1 MANESGK
8 GGGGS
13 TGARPA
19 RTRTTRD
26 DGRSTDLD
34 PADLDPPD
42 LEGVAD
48 ELYGLLP
55 GEFVAARDARAAQA
69 RKAGGRDLAAR
80 IRALRRPTLS
90 AWASNLLVR
99 ERADQVEPL
108 VDLGRALR
116 HAHQELDGERL
127 RELSRRRHALV
138 TALASQARE
147 LAADA
152 GQPVGEQARREVET
166 TLHAVLADQ
175 DAAERWAAGRLDR
188 PLSPPVG
195 FTAARAAA
203 PAPTSGPVPA
213 GRKSRNG
220 RTGRAGRKSEAATVG
235 DLDEAR
241 RRRAGRRR
249 EEQRRADLAR
259 AREAARAAE
268 REVTSLT
275 GRLRRAEAERDRAQA
290 ALEETDR
297 RAADLR
303 QRLEETE
310 EQRRTVRREVDGAR
324 SRAREAERVVR
335 EARRTARDAAAVVER
350 LAADG
355 P

>member
-1 MANESGK
+1 MANKSGK

-69 RKAGGRDLAAR
+69 RKAGGRDLADR

-213 GRKSRNG
+213 GRKS
-220 RTGRAGRKSEAATVG
+220 EAATVG

-290 ALEETDR
+290 ALEEADR

-310 EQRRTVRREVDGAR
+310 EQRRTVRREVDDTR

>member
-1 MANESGK
+1 M
-8 GGGGS
+8 
-13 TGARPA
+13 
-19 RTRTTRD
+19 
-26 DGRSTDLD
+26 
-34 PADLDPPD
+34 D

-69 RKAGGRDLAAR
+69 RKAGGRDLADR
-80 IRALRRPTLS
+80 IRALRRPTVS

-99 ERADQVEPL
+99 ERADQVERL

-138 TALASQARE
+138 TALASQARQ

-175 DAAERWAAGRLDR
+175 DAAERWAAGRLAR

-213 GRKSRNG
+213 GRTG
-220 RTGRAGRKSEAATVG
+220 QAGRAGRKSEAATVG

-249 EEQRRADLAR
+249 EERRRAEFAR

-290 ALEETDR
+290 AWEETDR

-310 EQRRTVRREVDGAR
+310 EQRRTARREVDDTR
-324 SRAREAERVVR
+324 SRAREAERAVR
-335 EARRTARDAAAVVER
+335 EARRTARDAATVVER

>member
-1 MANESGK
+1 MTNESGK

-13 TGARPA
+13 TGARSA
-19 RTRTTRD
+19 RTRPRD
-26 DGRSTDLD
+26 EGRSTDLD
-34 PADLDPPD
+34 PMD

-69 RKAGGRDLAAR
+69 RKAGGRDLADR
-80 IRALRRPTLS
+80 IRALRRPTVS

-99 ERADQVEPL
+99 ERADQVERL

-138 TALASQARE
+138 TALASQARQ

-175 DAAERWAAGRLDR
+175 DAAERWAAGRLAR

-213 GRKSRNG
+213 GRTG
-220 RTGRAGRKSEAATVG
+220 QAGRAGRKSEAATVG

-249 EEQRRADLAR
+249 EERRRAEFAR

-290 ALEETDR
+290 AWEETDR

-310 EQRRTVRREVDGAR
+310 EQRRTARREVDDTR
-324 SRAREAERVVR
+324 SRAREAERAVR
-335 EARRTARDAAAVVER
+335 EARRTARDAATVVER

>member
-1 MANESGK
+1 MTNESGK

-13 TGARPA
+13 TGARSA

-26 DGRSTDLD
+26 EGRSTDLD
-34 PADLDPPD
+34 PTD

-69 RKAGGRDLAAR
+69 RKAGGRDLADR
-80 IRALRRPTLS
+80 IRALRRPTVS

-138 TALASQARE
+138 TALASLARQ

-175 DAAERWAAGRLDR
+175 DAAERWAAGRLAR

-213 GRKSRNG
+213 G

-249 EEQRRADLAR
+249 EEQRRAELAR

-290 ALEETDR
+290 AWEETDR

-310 EQRRTVRREVDGAR
+310 EQRRTARREVDDTR
-324 SRAREAERVVR
+324 SRAREAERAVR
-335 EARRTARDAAAVVER
+335 EARRTARDAATVVER